1 MYFRYTHLCRVT
13 RLRLDMGFLSLL
25 EMDEPNYRQHWL
37 AQHQKILRVSPLLI
51 SIVFIAT
58 GLVLWTTGTF
68 NIETVGY
75 TSIFFLAFIGA
86 ALIFLPVSALAAVC
100 VAVAVDLNPF
110 VVAVVAASA
119 ESIGELTGYMA
130 GMGGKSFFERNRFYL
145 RFKQLFLR
153 YAGLTLVLFSII
165 PNPLFDIIGVAA
177 GSILYPVKR
186 FLLLV
191 FIGKAIKF
199 TWVGLGCYYGA
210 TWF

>member
-1 MYFRYTHLCRVT
+1 
-13 RLRLDMGFLSLL
+13 
-25 EMDEPNYRQHWL
+25 MDKSTYRHHWL

-51 SIVFIAT
+51 SAAFIAT
-58 GLVLWTTGTF
+58 GLVLWATGTF

-119 ESIGELTGYMA
+119 ESIGELTGYLA
-130 GMGGKSFFERNRFYL
+130 GMGGKSFFEHKRFYL
-145 RFKQLFLR
+145 RFKNLFSR
-153 YAGLTLVLFSII
+153 YAALTLLIGSAI
-165 PNPLFDIIGVAA
+165 PNPLFDILGVIA
-177 GSILYPVKR
+177 GSTLYPVKR

-191 FIGKAIKF
+191 CIGKTLKF
-199 TWVGLGCYYGA
+199 LWVGLGCYYGA

>member
-1 MYFRYTHLCRVT
+1 
-13 RLRLDMGFLSLL
+13 
-25 EMDEPNYRQHWL
+25 MDEPNYQQHWL
-37 AQHQKILRVSPLLI
+37 AQHQKLLRVSPLFI
-51 SIVFIAT
+51 SAAFIAT
-58 GLVLWTTGTF
+58 GLVLWTTGSF

-75 TSIFFLAFIGA
+75 TSIWVIGFIGA
-86 ALIFLPVSALAAVC
+86 SLLFLPLSVLASVG
-100 VAVAVDLNPF
+100 VAVAVYLNPF
-110 VVAVVAASA
+110 IVAVVAASA

-130 GMGGKSFFERNRFYL
+130 GMGGKSFFERKRFYL
-145 RFKQLFLR
+145 RFKNFFLR

-191 FIGKAIKF
+191 FIGKTLKF
-199 TWVGLGCYYGA
+199 LWVGLGCYYGA

>member
-1 MYFRYTHLCRVT
+1 M
-13 RLRLDMGFLSLL
+13 DMGFHSLL
-25 EMDEPNYRQHWL
+25 DMDEPNYQQHWL
-37 AQHQKILRVSPLLI
+37 AQHQKILRVSPLFI
-51 SIVFIAT
+51 SAAFIAT
-58 GLVLWTTGTF
+58 GLVLWTTGSF
-68 NIETVGY
+68 NIESIGY
-75 TSIFFLAFIGA
+75 ASIFFLSFIAA
-86 ALIFLPVSALAAVC
+86 ALIFLPVSALASVC

-110 VVAVVAASA
+110 IVAVVAASA

-130 GMGGKSFFERNRFYL
+130 GMGGKSFFERKRFYL
-145 RFKQLFLR
+145 RFKNFFLR

-191 FIGKAIKF
+191 FIGKTIKF

>member
-1 MYFRYTHLCRVT
+1 M
-13 RLRLDMGFLSLL
+13 RLDMGFHSLL
-25 EMDEPNYRQHWL
+25 DMDDPNYQQHWL
-37 AQHQKILRVSPLLI
+37 VQHQKILRVSPLFI
-51 SIVFIAT
+51 SAAFIAT

-68 NIETVGY
+68 NIDTVGY
-75 TSIFFLAFIGA
+75 TSIFFLSFIAA
-86 ALIFLPVSALAAVC
+86 ALVFLPVSALAAVC

-110 VVAVVAASA
+110 IVAVVAASA

-130 GMGGKSFFERNRFYL
+130 GMGGKSFFERKRFYL
-145 RFKQLFLR
+145 RFKNFFLR

-191 FIGKAIKF
+191 FIGKTIKF

>member
-1 MYFRYTHLCRVT
+1 
-13 RLRLDMGFLSLL
+13 
-25 EMDEPNYRQHWL
+25 MDESNYQQHWL
-37 AQHQKILRVSPLLI
+37 AQHQKFLTRVSPLLI
-51 SIVFIAT
+51 SAAFIAT
-58 GLVLWTTGTF
+58 GLVLWATGTF

-75 TSIFFLAFIGA
+75 ASIWLLSFIAA

-110 VVAVVAASA
+110 MVAVVAASA
-119 ESIGELTGYMA
+119 ESIGELTGYLA
-130 GMGGKSFFERNRFYL
+130 GMGGKAIFDRNRFYL
-145 RFKQLFLR
+145 RFKNLFSR
-153 YAGLTLVLFSII
+153 YAAFTLLFGSAI
-165 PNPLFDIIGVAA
+165 PNPLFDVMGVAA

-191 FIGKAIKF
+191 FIGKVVKF